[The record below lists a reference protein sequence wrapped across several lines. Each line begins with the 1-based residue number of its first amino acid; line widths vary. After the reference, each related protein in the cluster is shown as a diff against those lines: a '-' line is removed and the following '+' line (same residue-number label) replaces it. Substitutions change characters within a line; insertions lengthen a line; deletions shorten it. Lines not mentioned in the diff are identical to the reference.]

1 MGIISSRAF
10 LFKSSESR
18 KSEIYPRS
26 NFTPIAPSNRLVC
39 DELRKEEQRRIPDKK
54 SKACN
59 RVSLVQVTPKGVQQ
73 EDVRSLLSME
83 ENTVSRYG
91 YDSRT
96 TQLF

>member
-10 LFKSSESR
+10 LFKSTEPR

-26 NFTPIAPSNRLVC
+26 NFTPIAQTHRLVC

-54 SKACN
+54 SKACD
-59 RVSLVQVTPKGVQQ
+59 RISLIQVTPKSIQQ

-83 ENTVSRYG
+83 KNTVSRHG
-91 YDSRT
+91 HNSRST
-96 TQLF
+96 ELF

>member
-10 LFKSSESR
+10 LFKSPEPR

-39 DELRKEEQRRIPDKK
+39 DELRKEEQRRISDKK
-54 SKACN
+54 SKTCD
-59 RVSLVQVTPKGVQQ
+59 RISLLQVTPKGIQQ

-83 ENTVSRYG
+83 KNKVSRHG
-91 YDSRT
+91 HHGRST
-96 TQLF
+96 ELF